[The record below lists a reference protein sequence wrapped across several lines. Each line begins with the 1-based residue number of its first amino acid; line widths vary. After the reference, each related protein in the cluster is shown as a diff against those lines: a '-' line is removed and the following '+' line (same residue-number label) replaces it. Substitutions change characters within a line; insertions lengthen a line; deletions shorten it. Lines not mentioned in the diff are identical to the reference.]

1 MKKKI
6 CSNFLFVLLIWSSS
20 CVFSQEDSKKANF
33 SESEKAKIDNLFK
46 DYIAKG
52 WIKGITANIAIDGKT
67 VYNKAFGNNLNRPAK
82 TDDILRIASQTKAVT
97 CTAAMILFDE
107 GKFALDDPISKYIP
121 AFKNPKVLDKFNAA
135 DSSYTTKPANHEVTI
150 RELMTHTSGLGYAQI
165 GSPEMNAIYA
175 KAGIEAGFVI
185 HKKLLETEINKLARL
200 PLATQPGERW
210 QYSLGI
216 DVLGR
221 LVEVVSGLNL
231 NAFFKERIFQP
242 LGMNDTYFA
251 LPKEKMNRL
260 ATVYTEDP
268 KSHTVKPWKDGTFPG
283 ATINYPLNGN
293 GYFAGGA
300 GLVSTSKDYG
310 TFLQMLLNGGTFNGK
325 RILSESSMKLMT
337 TSQMGGI
344 PFTDN
349 TFGLGFEVVTVK
361 GSKKTGQSPGSFGWG
376 GFFGSTY
383 WVDPKKKIVAQIY
396 VQQWPFSHGEVADKF
411 KSIIYNSVK

>member
-1 MKKKI
+1 MFI
-6 CSNFLFVLLIWSSS
+6 TLIWSSS
-20 CVFSQEDSKKANF
+20 LVFGQEDTKTVVFSD
-33 SESEKAKIDNLFK
+33 SEKAKIDNLFK

-52 WIKGITANIAIDGKT
+52 WIKSITANIAVDGKT

-97 CTAAMILFDE
+97 CTAVMILFDE
-107 GKFALDDPISKYIP
+107 GKFALEDPISKYIP
-121 AFKNPKVLDKFNAA
+121 AFKNPKVLDKFNPA
-135 DSSYTTKPANHEVTI
+135 DSSYTTKPANHEITI

-185 HKKLLETEINKLARL
+185 NKKLLETEINKLARL
-200 PLATQPGERW
+200 PLASQPGERW

-221 LVEVVSGLNL
+221 LVEVASGFNL
-231 NAFFKERIFQP
+231 DVFFKERIFQP
-242 LGMNDTYFA
+242 LGMSDTYFA
-251 LPKEKMNRL
+251 LPRAKVNRL

-268 KSHTVKPWKDGTFPG
+268 KSHTVKPWKDGAFPG

-300 GLVSTSKDYG
+300 GLVSTSQDYG
-310 TFLQMLLNGGTFNGK
+310 IFLQMLLNRGTFNGK
-325 RILSESSMKLMT
+325 RILSENSVRLMIRNQIG
-337 TSQMGGI
+337 SI

-349 TFGLGFEVVTVK
+349 TFGLGFEVVTEK
-361 GSKKTGQSPGSFGWG
+361 SSKKTGQSAGSFGWG

-396 VQQWPFSHGEVADKF
+396 VQQWPFSHGEIAEKF
-411 KSIIYNSVK
+411 KSIIYNGVK

>member
-1 MKKKI
+1 MKKII
-6 CSNFLFVLLIWSSS
+6 CSNLLFALLIFNSA
-20 CVFSQEDSKKANF
+20 FAQQNIKTNAFPET
-33 SESEKAKIDNLFK
+33 EKVRIDKLFK

-67 VYNKAFGNNLNRPAK
+67 VYNKAFGNNLNRPAR

-97 CTAAMILFDE
+97 CTAAMILFDD

-121 AFKNPKVLDKFNAA
+121 AFKNPMVLDKFNAA
-135 DSSYTTKPANHEVTI
+135 DSSYTTKPANHEITI

-175 KAGIEAGFVI
+175 KAGVEAGFVI
-185 HKKLLETEINKLARL
+185 DKKLLETEINKLATL

-221 LVEVVSGLNL
+221 LVEVASGLSL
-231 NAFFKERIFQP
+231 DTFFKERIFQP
-242 LGMNDTYFA
+242 LGMLDTYFA
-251 LPKEKMNRL
+251 LPKTKQTRL
-260 ATVYTEDP
+260 ATVYTEDA
-268 KSHTVKPWKDGTFPG
+268 KTKQVKPWRDGTFPG
-283 ATINYPLNGN
+283 ATINYPINGN

-310 TFLQMLLNGGTFNGK
+310 TFLQMLLNGGIYNGK
-325 RILSESSMKLMT
+325 RILSEKSVSLMT
-337 TSQMGGI
+337 TNQIGSI
-344 PFTDN
+344 PFTEN
-349 TFGLGFEVVTVK
+349 TFGLGFEVVTAK
-361 GSKKTGQSPGSFGWG
+361 GSKKSGQSAGSYGWG

-396 VQQWPFSHGEVADKF
+396 VQQWPFSHGEIAGKF
-411 KSIIYNSVK
+411 KSLIYAAIK